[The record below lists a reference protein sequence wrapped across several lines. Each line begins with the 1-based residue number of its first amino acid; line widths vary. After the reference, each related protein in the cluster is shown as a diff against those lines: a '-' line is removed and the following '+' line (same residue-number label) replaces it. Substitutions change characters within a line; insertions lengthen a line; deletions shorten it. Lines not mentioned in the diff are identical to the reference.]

1 MEANITISIERNET
15 TPCPGCG
22 KTHLIDLNDVCLSL
36 GTCSE
41 CQSEIIVIPE
51 SIEMGSRQ

>member
-1 MEANITISIERNET
+1 MKADISISISEGET

-22 KTHLIDLNDVCLSL
+22 KVHLIDLNDVCLSL